1 MDDEDPYENWR
12 SAMARLVGSTDDL
25 IRWQDR
31 RYRFAHEIGRLLTEP
46 SGDHPAVDGAVLYG
60 VYVSGVGLAYV
71 GQTGDARRRLR
82 DLPIGESHHL
92 GMTVPPEL
100 WEKIVVVRWPLLV
113 DALPQTPR
121 RTVTGLDPEVVGLA
135 LEHLVQVEHRPP
147 LNARSRGADGTW
159 RERRVTAS
167 RSRGALHAH
176 MVQPLHEL
184 VRDAWQTL
192 STPPPPA
199 PAPSIR
205 TTSTGR
211 VVYPSART
219 T

>member
-1 MDDEDPYENWR
+1 
-12 SAMARLVGSTDDL
+12 MARLVGSTDDL

-31 RYRFAHEIGRLLTEP
+31 RYRFANEIGRLLTEP
-46 SGDHPAVDGAVLYG
+46 SGDRPVVDGAVLYG

-100 WEKIVVVRWPLLV
+100 WEKIIVVCWPLLA
-113 DALPQTPR
+113 DTLPQPAR

-135 LEHLVQVEHRPP
+135 LEHLVQVEYRPP
-147 LNARSRGADGTW
+147 LNARSRGANGTW
-159 RERRVTAS
+159 RERRVIGS

-176 MVQPLHEL
+176 MVQSLYEL
-184 VRDAWQTL
+184 VRDAWQDL
-192 STPPPPA
+192 SAPSPSEPTPPV
-199 PAPSIR
+199 R
-205 TTSTGR
+205 TTSAGR
-211 VVYPSART
+211 VVYPSAMND
-219 T
+219 